1 MALHSQWVNGT
12 LQFYDGS
19 QSVVIIPT
27 STGTF
32 AFGSSGD
39 GMDVRFY
46 GDTVAK
52 YMLWDESLDKLVVV
66 GAADITGNFV
76 ADAYYAGTTGAA
88 GTGVSSSGA
97 RLMTAG
103 TASITIVKGI
113 VTAYTT

>member
-1 MALHSQWVNGT
+1 MIILSLHSRWTEGT
-12 LQFYDGS
+12 LEFYDGT
-19 QSVVIIPT
+19 QTVCIIPG

-52 YMLWDESLDKLVVV
+52 YMLWDESADKLVIV

-76 ADAYYAGTTGAA
+76 ADAFYAGTTGTA
-88 GTGVSSSGA
+88 GISSSGS
-97 RLMTAG
+97 RIVAG
-103 TASITIVKGI
+103 LTVVKGL

>member
-1 MALHSQWVNGT
+1 MALHSKWTEGT
-12 LQFYDGS
+12 LEFYDGT
-19 QSVVIIPT
+19 QTVCIIPG

-52 YMLWDESLDKLVVV
+52 YMLWDESADKLVVV

-76 ADAYYAGTTGAA
+76 ADTYYVGTTG
-88 GTGVSSSGA
+88 
-97 RLMTAG
+97 TAG
-103 TASITIVKGI
+103 ASTTGSIVPGHITVTNGI
-113 VTAYTT
+113 VVACTT

>member
-52 YMLWDESLDKLVVV
+52 YMLWDESADKLVVV
-66 GAADITGNFV
+66 GAVDVTGNLV
-76 ADAYYAGTTGAA
+76 ADAFYAATTG
-88 GTGVSSSGA
+88 GIGISSSGA

-103 TASITIVKGI
+103 TASITIIKGI
-113 VTAYTT
+113 VTGYTT